1 MTMRKHLIVS
11 TPYRISLGGGGT
23 DLPFYASQ
31 REGFLITAA
40 IDEYLTV
47 LVAKRTLDKKIFLQY
62 SNTEM
67 VDAIDQINHSIL
79 KELLRY
85 YKITEAFQVAT
96 FSTMPTQTG
105 LGASSTLIVGLINAI
120 HKLNNIPI
128 SRIKLAEEAFKF
140 EREILGLAGGFQ
152 DQYIAALGG
161 IQILEIDKNLQVNT
175 KPLNL
180 EKKIINK
187 LQNSLFLV
195 HTGIQRNSEKIIE
208 GIQKELDAFDAY
220 DQIKEIGKSS
230 VDYLESGDIQKLGH
244 AMDNH
249 WKVKQRMTKSISNSV
264 IDNMYLELKSF
275 GALGGKVIG
284 AGGGGFFLMVVDE
297 NKKEFIQKIAD
308 HNYSLVNFSF
318 DFNGSHVIAN

>member
-1 MTMRKHLIVS
+1 MAR
-11 TPYRISLGGGGT
+11 
-23 DLPFYASQ
+23 
-31 REGFLITAA
+31 
-40 IDEYLTV
+40 
-47 LVAKRTLDKKIFLQY
+47 RTLDKKIYLQY
-62 SNTEM
+62 TQTEM
-67 VDAIDQINHSIL
+67 VDEIDQINHRIL
-79 KELLRY
+79 KEILRY

-208 GIQKELDAFDAY
+208 GIQKELDSFDAY
-220 DQIKEIGKSS
+220 DKIKEIGKSS
-230 VDYLESGDIQKLGH
+230 VDYLKSGDIQKLGL
-244 AMDNH
+244 AMDDH
-249 WKVKQRMTKSISNSV
+249 WRVKQRITKSISNLAM
-264 IDNMYLELKSF
+264 DNMYLELKSF

-284 AGGGGFFLMVVDE
+284 AGGGGFFLMVVDK
-297 NKKEFIQKIAD
+297 NKKEFIKKVAEN
-308 HNYSLVNFSF
+308 NYNFVDFSF
-318 DFNGSHVIAN
+318 DFKGSHVIANS